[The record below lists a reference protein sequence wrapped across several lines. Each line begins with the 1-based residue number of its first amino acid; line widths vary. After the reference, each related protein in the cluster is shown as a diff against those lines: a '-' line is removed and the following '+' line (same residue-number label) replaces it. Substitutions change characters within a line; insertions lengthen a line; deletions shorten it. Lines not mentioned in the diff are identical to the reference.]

1 MLALVKK
8 ALRITHKQLDDVIQS
23 DIDACLLDLKRV
35 GILRIDEEDALIKK
49 LVELYIKGEEDYQG
63 KGDRYKAAYEKMRD
77 AVSMCGE
84 YNDVQRDN

>member
-49 LVELYIKGEEDYQG
+49 LVELYTKGEEDYQG
-63 KGDRYKAAYEKMRD
+63 KGDRYRAAYEKMRD

-84 YNDVQRDN
+84 YNDVQ

>member
-23 DIDACLLDLKRV
+23 DIDSCLLDLKRV

-49 LVELYIKGEEDYQG
+49 LVELYTKGEEDYQG
-63 KGDRYKAAYEKMRD
+63 KGDRYRAAYEKMRD

-84 YNDVQRDN
+84 YNDVQ